1 MNRVLKYLNLA
12 RNQIGSDGA
21 ELLGDAISSNDTLL
35 KIDLSWNSITNKG
48 ALDIAKGLK
57 VRRKLKYNI

>member
-21 ELLGDAISSNDTLL
+21 EFLGDAISSNDTLL

-57 VRRKLKYNI
+57 VHRKLKYNI